1 MSGAPIW
8 DSKILK
14 MVGNFSCWWKNFE
27 DPREKWRL
35 LGSEIKA
42 YRDILTSIND

>member
-1 MSGAPIW
+1 MSEAPIW
-8 DSKILK
+8 DSKILTIG
-14 MVGNFSCWWKNFE
+14 GNLCWWKNFE

-42 YRDILTSIND
+42 YRDTLTSIND